1 MFFLQLGRCRLV
13 TEFEK
18 LNRIGEG
25 TYGVVCKLTFLAHFQ
40 SENTKFISFIFID
53 RARDTVNNGKIVA
66 LKRVRMDQEKDGLP
80 VSGLREINILKMCN
94 HENIVKLNEVV
105 VGKSLDSIF
114 ISMEY
119 CEQDLASLLDNMA
132 KPFSE
137 SQTKCL
143 MLQLLGGLKYL
154 HSRFIIHRD
163 LKVSNLLLTDK
174 GRIKIADFGLAR
186 LFSKT
191 ETTMTPCVVTLW
203 YRAPELLLGSKTHS
217 TAIDM
222 WAAGCILG
230 ELLTHKP
237 LLPGKSEIQQIELII
252 ELLGTIGKT
261 KVLCG
266 ESFCILLSPSRY
278 TFVEH
283 MARICSDAGSEKF
296 LAQAAAIQ

>member
-1 MFFLQLGRCRLV
+1 MFFSFCRRSV
-13 TEFEK
+13 
-18 LNRIGEG
+18 
-25 TYGVVCKLTFLAHFQ
+25 
-40 SENTKFISFIFID
+40 D
-53 RARDTVNNGKIVA
+53 RARDTLNQGKIVA

-80 VSGLREINILKMCN
+80 VSGLREITILKMCD

-119 CEQDLASLLDNMA
+119 CEQDLASLLDNMP
-132 KPFSE
+132 KPFTE

-154 HSRFIIHRD
+154 HARFIIHRD

-174 GRIKIADFGLAR
+174 GSIKIADFGLAR
-186 LFSKT
+186 RSGRT
-191 ETTMTPCVVTLW
+191 EVTMTPCVVTLW
-203 YRAPELLLGSKTHS
+203 YRAPELLLGAKTHT

-237 LLPGKSEIQQIELII
+237 LLPGKSEIQQIELIVD
-252 ELLGTIGKT
+252 LLGECRQLRLHNSRPLFMFRSTQVHHRRIFG
-261 KVLCG
+261 
-266 ESFCILLSPSRY
+266 LSTLRC
-278 TFVEH
+278 
-283 MARICSDAGSEKF
+283 RR
-296 LAQAAAIQ
+296 

>member
-1 MFFLQLGRCRLV
+1 
-13 TEFEK
+13 
-18 LNRIGEG
+18 
-25 TYGVVCKLTFLAHFQ
+25 
-40 SENTKFISFIFID
+40 
-53 RARDTVNNGKIVA
+53 
-66 LKRVRMDQEKDGLP
+66 MDQEKDGLP
-80 VSGLREINILKMCN
+80 VSGLREITILKMCD

-119 CEQDLASLLDNMA
+119 CEQDLASLLDNMP

-143 MLQLLGGLKYL
+143 MLQLLDGLKYL

-252 ELLGTIGKT
+252 ELLGMNDFCVKLSVKGNYKN
-261 KVLCG
+261 VLVT
-266 ESFCILLSPSRY
+266 PHRY
-278 TFVEH
+278 TVFEH
-283 MARICSDAGSEKF
+283 LARIRNDAGAQKF
-296 LAQAAAIQ
+296 LAKTATVQ